1 MKCFS
6 FFSMKTFREANFFC
20 SFFFF
25 FIAWLCFNV
34 VSLFHSFFLLIMCFL
49 LILFLSIA
57 SCVVFRWLSA
67 SVRFA
72 WKLFHAFSSVSSVDN
87 FLSSLMRLIG
97 LHVLSFSLFLS
108 FFLSCVVSIGFQGC
122 NLYVEPL
129 TASFYKCV
137 QKMREMRGEGWRA
150 RYSLCII
157 SFSL

>member
-1 MKCFS
+1 MFLFFLNENFS
-6 FFSMKTFREANFFC
+6 RSKLFLLFLLL
-20 SFFFF
+20 

-49 LILFLSIA
+49 LILFHSIA